1 MKEDVSELDR
11 YLCSR
16 QDEGQVVSQDS
27 SFTLGRSE
35 ALRKISSFQLP
46 FRGAWAV
53 KLIQCAVA
61 EGSEVPIRVDLTRKE
76 ARFYFV
82 LSSFTLEDFQEAFYN
97 PEPHSNRALQHL
109 VGALWAVGLRE
120 KWAFQLCLPGQNA
133 CLMWNGETLSLVE
146 TKRRYDCAYLAVGH
160 QFSDGGGLGWVKRV
174 VQSGGK
180 NAEILTTLSR
190 WCYTCPVP
198 LTVDGRR
205 LDSLQHCPTHGWAK
219 NTFPLTIGFGEGSLK
234 PLTLPPGTFEEI
246 RSPHDPRSDFL
257 NTTDHSAEG
266 LSAAGKAAL
275 SSLEARPTAAVP
287 FIVAHFLEQ
296 VKKGKNNYVWE
307 PIFEDSTLYWVRD
320 GVVVD
325 EELLVERRFHTAVAC
340 FVDAEGLPADLTTFH
355 LQDSPERRS
364 RKEAAQQSVGQG
376 LADLESMKGPLMS
389 MVSKGKVMGYVAG
402 GTLTLAGIGM
412 LWANP
417 FYGAVAILSG
427 VVWAGTGGSAQEAR
441 LNSIMADIEDLITE
455 LEQQ

>member
-1 MKEDVSELDR
+1 MRDDLSELDR
-11 YLCSR
+11 YLSSH
-16 QDEGQVVSQDS
+16 QGEGQVVSRDG
-27 SFTLGRSE
+27 SFTLARTE

-53 KLIQCAVA
+53 KAIQCAVA
-61 EGSEVPIRVDLTRKE
+61 EDSGVPIRVDLTRKE
-76 ARFYFV
+76 ARFYFA
-82 LSSFTLEDFQEAFYN
+82 LSSFSLDDFQEAFYD
-97 PEPHSNRALQHL
+97 PEPHSNRALRHL
-109 VGALWAVGLRE
+109 IAALWAVGLRE

-133 CLMWNGETLSLVE
+133 CLMWNGKTLSLVE
-146 TKRRYDCAYLAVGH
+146 TNRRYDCAYLAVGH
-160 QFSDGGGLGWVKRV
+160 QFTEEGGLGWVKGV

-219 NTFPLTIGFGEGSLK
+219 NSFPLTIGFGEADLD

-246 RSPHDPRSDFL
+246 PSPHDPRSSFW

-266 LSAAGKAAL
+266 LSKAGKAAL
-275 SSLEARPTAAVP
+275 SSVEARPCAAVP
-287 FIVAHFLEQ
+287 FVVAYFMEQ
-296 VKKGKNNYVWE
+296 VKRGKNYEWE
-307 PIFEDSTLYWVRD
+307 PIFKDTILYWVRD

-325 EELLVERRFHTAVAC
+325 EELLVERPFHTAVAC
-340 FVDAEGLPADLTTFH
+340 FVNAEGLPTDLTTFH
-355 LQDSPERRS
+355 LKNSPERLRR
-364 RKEAAQQSVGQG
+364 RKLAQQSVRQG
-376 LADLESMKGPLMS
+376 LAELESMQGPLMS
-389 MVSKGKVMGYVAG
+389 MVTKGKVMGYVAG

-427 VVWAGTGGSAQEAR
+427 VVWAGTGGSTQEAR
-441 LNSIMADIEDLITE
+441 FNSIMTGIEDLRNE
-455 LEQQ
+455 LEVQ

>member
-1 MKEDVSELDR
+1 MKEDASELDR
-11 YLCSR
+11 YLSSR
-16 QDEGQVVSQDS
+16 QTEGQLVSQDS
-27 SFTLGRSE
+27 SFTLARRE

-61 EGSEVPIRVDLTRKE
+61 EGSGVPIRVDLTRKE
-76 ARFYFV
+76 ARFYFA
-82 LSSFTLEDFQEAFYN
+82 LSSFTLEEFQEAFYE

-133 CLMWNGETLSLVE
+133 CLMWNRETLSQVE
-146 TKRRYDCAYLAVGH
+146 TKKRYDCAYLAVGH
-160 QFSDGGGLGWVKRV
+160 QSTEEGGLGWVKGV

-205 LDSLQHCPTHGWAK
+205 LDSLQHCPSHGWAK
-219 NTFPLTIGFGEGSLK
+219 NAFPLTIGFGGGSMN

-246 RSPHDPRSDFL
+246 PSPHDPRSSFW
-257 NTTDHSAEG
+257 NSTDYSAQG

-275 SSLEARPTAAVP
+275 SSLQVRPTAAVP
-287 FIVAHFLEQ
+287 FIVTYFMEQ
-296 VKKGKNNYVWE
+296 VKRGKNYEWE
-307 PIFEDSTLYWVRD
+307 PITEASTLYWVRD

-325 EELLVERRFHTAVAC
+325 EEPLTELRFHTALAC
-340 FVDAEGLPADLTTFH
+340 FVDAEGLPTDLTTFR
-355 LQDSPERRS
+355 LLDSRERRS
-364 RKEAAQQSVGQG
+364 RKVIARRSVRAELGE
-376 LADLESMKGPLMS
+376 LEGMKGPLMS
-389 MVSKGKVMGYVAG
+389 MVSKGKLMGYVGG
-402 GTLTLAGIGM
+402 GTLALAGVGM

-417 FYGAVAILSG
+417 FYGVAVIASG
-427 VVWAGTGGSAQEAR
+427 VVWAGLGGSTQEAR
-441 LNSIMADIEDLITE
+441 FNSIMSGLEE
-455 LEQQ
+455 LRSALGRP

>member
-1 MKEDVSELDR
+1 MKEDLSELDR
-11 YLCSR
+11 YLSSH
-16 QDEGQVVSQDS
+16 QGEGQVVSQDS
-27 SFTLGRSE
+27 SFTLARTE

-53 KLIQCAVA
+53 KIIQCAVA
-61 EGSEVPIRVDLTRKE
+61 EGSGVPIRVDLTRKE
-76 ARFYFV
+76 ARFYFA
-82 LSSFTLEDFQEAFYN
+82 LSSFTLEEFQEAFYE

-120 KWAFQLCLPGQNA
+120 KWAFQLCVPGQNA
-133 CLMWNGETLSLVE
+133 CLMWNGETLSQVE
-146 TKRRYDCAYLAVGH
+146 TKKRYDCAYLAVGH
-160 QFSDGGGLGWVKRV
+160 QFTEEGGLGWVKGV

-219 NTFPLTIGFGEGSLK
+219 NTFPLTIGFGEGSLQ
-234 PLTLPPGTFEEI
+234 PLTLPPGTFEELP
-246 RSPHDPRSDFL
+246 SPHDPRSSFW

-266 LSAAGKAAL
+266 LSKAGKAAL
-275 SSLEARPTAAVP
+275 SSVEARPTAAVP
-287 FIVAHFLEQ
+287 FVVAYFMEQ
-296 VKKGKNNYVWE
+296 VKRGKNYEWE
-307 PIFEDSTLYWVRD
+307 PIFESSMLYWVRD

-325 EELLVERRFHTAVAC
+325 EELLVERRFQTAVAC
-340 FVDAEGLPADLTTFH
+340 FVDAEGLPTDLTTFH

-364 RKEAAQQSVGQG
+364 RKALAKQSVRQG
-376 LADLESMKGPLMS
+376 LAELESMQGPLMS
-389 MVSKGKVMGYVAG
+389 MVTRGKIMGYVAG

-427 VVWAGTGGSAQEAR
+427 VVWAGTGGSTQEAR
-441 LNSIMADIEDLITE
+441 FNSIMAGIENLRVE
-455 LEQQ
+455 LEHQ